1 MMNGFLDVNVKNGK
15 KNGVKDFEVLKG
27 DYVCEDFCC
36 GDWMLFMWVFK
47 LKRFELEKFE
57 GFY

>member
-47 LKRFELEKFE
+47 LKRF
-57 GFY
+57 